1 LKEVSNR
8 DKFYS
13 ESTLFRDFAIARTLL
28 GHRGTVDRYQVLARL
43 TSTTLYMLG
52 KRYLCRYHAEI
63 DNIDSAAC
71 QSGVCTSIFAPR
83 GCESP
88 NSRVTLLRVAVLKRA
103 HNLKS

>member
-1 LKEVSNR
+1 MKEASNR

-71 QSGVCTSIFAPR
+71 QSVHEHICSTR
-83 GCESP
+83 
-88 NSRVTLLRVAVLKRA
+88 L
-103 HNLKS
+103 